1 MDCRGS
7 RVVIVNESHICA
19 LLMVDTLVRTKKDAT
34 PDSST
39 TQGEFTSQRI
49 KDACIN
55 RDCKIAPIWNIAA
68 AIIAAQTSTYSAD
81 TNTMAAMTTY

>member
-1 MDCRGS
+1 
-7 RVVIVNESHICA
+7 
-19 LLMVDTLVRTKKDAT
+19 MVDTLVRTKKDAT

-39 TQGEFTSQRI
+39 AQGEFTSQRI

-68 AIIAAQTSTYSAD
+68 AIIAAQTSTCAD
-81 TNTMAAMTTY
+81 TNTMAAMTTYWFYAGENKRG